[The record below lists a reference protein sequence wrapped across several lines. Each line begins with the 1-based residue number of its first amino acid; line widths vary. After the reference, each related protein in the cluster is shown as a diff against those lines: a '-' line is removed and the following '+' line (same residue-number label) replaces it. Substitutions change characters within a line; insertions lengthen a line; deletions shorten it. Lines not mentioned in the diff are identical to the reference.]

1 VNTLVIR
8 TALVACGLAML
19 GTSLA
24 VGAAQPAPITA
35 DNACS
40 ILMGGGGA
48 VFASDDQN
56 NKWFLINRAVSQAV
70 ADSLQGMGY
79 RIEPLIVDIR
89 DNAQRMKMLGAEVT
103 REKCNRII
111 QIAHGLSGESKTTP
125 GMAANFD
132 FDVSVLGVTPDGK
145 LTGISQKTYSYPLT
159 KQVMETLSMSEV
171 GKTIA
176 ADIDKAHVIDKA
188 PTVEGRGHDR

>member
-1 VNTLVIR
+1 MRTLVVR
-8 TALVACGLAML
+8 TILVVYGLAML

-24 VGAAQPAPITA
+24 AEAAQPAVIAA
-35 DNACS
+35 DNTCS

-48 VFASDDQN
+48 VFASNDQN

-89 DNAQRMKMLGAEVT
+89 DNTQRMKMLGAEVT

-132 FDVSVLGVTPDGK
+132 FDVSVLGVTPNGK
-145 LTGISQKTYSYPLT
+145 LAGISQKTYSYPLT
-159 KQVMETLSMSEV
+159 KQVMETLSMREV

-176 ADIDKAHVIDKA
+176 VDIDKAHVINKA
-188 PTVEGRGHDR
+188 PTVEGRGHDK